1 MQDVERAERYAAEL
15 LVPMGPRWL
24 HSSAVARK
32 AKSLAAELGIR
43 DGDVLVAAAYLHDIG
58 YAPVLA
64 VHGFHPLDGGIH
76 VRALGEE
83 RLAALVAHHGG
94 AAEEALLRDLSEA
107 LDQFRREDSDVAH
120 ILDYCDLTVG
130 PNGEDMTPAER
141 LADVGARYG
150 PEHIVTRSLRSAW
163 PRLEQEL
170 EAVERMIAGSGQ
182 PR

>member
-1 MQDVERAERYAAEL
+1 MQDAERAERHAKEL
-15 LVPMGPRWL
+15 LEPLGARWL
-24 HSSAVARK
+24 HSGGVARK
-32 AKSLAAELGIR
+32 AKSLAAVLGIR

-76 VRALGEE
+76 LRALGEE
-83 RLAALVAHHGG
+83 RLAVLVAHHGG

-107 LDQFRREDSDVAH
+107 LDQFRREESDVAR

-130 PNGEDMTPAER
+130 PNGEDMAPAER
-141 LADVGARYG
+141 LAEVEARYG

-163 PRLEQEL
+163 PRLEQEV
-170 EAVERMIAGSGQ
+170 EAVEAMIAGSAQ